1 MNHMPQQSTVMI
13 VGASRGLGLALV
25 EEWLRRGEYVIA
37 TVRGQSDA
45 LQTLARRFPGSLE
58 VEAVDITK
66 ADSVKALR
74 SRLEGR
80 AIDVLFVNAGIARA
94 IEATPVGV
102 TEQDFLDMMLTNALS
117 PVRAV
122 ELLGDL
128 VPADGVIAV
137 MSSEL
142 GSITDSTGSWQLYSS
157 SKAAL
162 NMLMKGFAAR
172 RPDDPRAL
180 LVVAPGWV
188 RTDMGGGDAKLSI
201 EESIPLVV
209 SMVEA
214 NRGKPGLRYLDRF
227 NKPLPW

>member
-1 MNHMPQQSTVMI
+1 MV

-25 EEWLRRGEYVIA
+25 QEWCSRGEHVIA
-37 TVRGQSDA
+37 TVRGQCDA
-45 LQTLARRFPGSLE
+45 LQTLARRFPGSLQ
-58 VEAVDITK
+58 VETVDITK

-74 SRLEGR
+74 SRLDGR
-80 AIDVLFVNAGIARA
+80 RIDVLFVNAGIARA
-94 IEATPVGV
+94 LEATPVGV
-102 TEQDFLDMMLTNALS
+102 DEQDFLDMMLTNALS

-142 GSITDSTGSWQLYSS
+142 GSITNSVGSWQLYAS

-172 RPDDPRAL
+172 RPDDLRAL

-188 RTDMGGGDAKLSI
+188 RTDMGGSDARLSI

-209 SMVEA
+209 RMVEA

-227 NKPLPW
+227 NKRLPW

>member
-1 MNHMPQQSTVMI
+1 MNHMPQQSTVMV

-25 EEWLRRGEYVIA
+25 EEWRRRGQRVIA

-45 LQTLARRFPGSLE
+45 LQVLAGRFPLE

-80 AIDVLFVNAGIARA
+80 RIDVLFINAGIARA
-94 IEATPVGV
+94 IEATPAGV
-102 TEQDFLDMMLTNALS
+102 DEQDFLDMMLTNALA

-142 GSITDSTGSWQLYSS
+142 GSITNSGGSWQLYSS

-188 RTDMGGGDAKLSI
+188 RTDMGGSDALLSI
-201 EESIPLVV
+201 EDSIPLVV
-209 SMVEA
+209 DMVEA
-214 NRGKPGLRYLDRF
+214 NRGTPGLRYLDRF

>member
-1 MNHMPQQSTVMI
+1 MAEQAKAMV
-13 VGASRGLGLALV
+13 VGASRGLGLALA
-25 EEWLRRGEYVIA
+25 EEWCERGWRVIT
-37 TVRGQSDA
+37 TVRGRPKE
-45 LQTLARRFPGSLE
+45 LETLASRYPGN
-58 VEAVDITK
+58 VEIETVDIAK
-66 ADSVKALR
+66 ADTVKALR
-74 SRLEGR
+74 ARLEGR
-80 AIDVLFVNAGIARA
+80 RVDVLFINAGIARA
-94 IEATPVGV
+94 INATPASVD
-102 TEQDFLDMMLTNALS
+102 EQDFLDMMLTNALS

-128 VPADGVIAV
+128 VPAGGVVAV
-137 MSSEL
+137 MTSEL
-142 GSITDSTGSWQLYSS
+142 GSITNSNGSWQIYSS

-180 LVVAPGWV
+180 LLVAPGWV
-188 RTDMGGGDAKLSI
+188 RTSMGGTDALLSI

-209 SMVEA
+209 DMVEA